1 MEDPADRTILT
12 VTELTALLKSE
23 IERNFSDVWVEG
35 EISNLRQPSS
45 GHLYLT
51 LKDASSQIRVVVFR
65 SLGRLLRFKP
75 EDGLAVIV
83 RGHLTVYEARGE
95 VQIVADYLEPKG
107 VGALQLAF
115 EQLREK
121 LFREGLFDE
130 ARKKPIP
137 FLPERIAV
145 VTSPTGAV
153 IRDILHVAG
162 RRFPSIP
169 ILVIPTPVQGPGA
182 APAIVEALDLV
193 NARGDADVIILARGG
208 GSIEDLWAFNEEVV
222 ARAVARS
229 SIPVISAVGHETD
242 FTIADFVADVRAP
255 TPSAAAE
262 MAVPVRADLEE
273 AVLGLV
279 HRLRGGA
286 AGVLERLRSRL
297 RETRRAL
304 VDPARALEAHLQR
317 VDDLSE
323 RLQIFTRQTI
333 GALRAR
339 AERAGGRLRIAGPDR
354 QILRIRAAI
363 LSHESEIRHRF
374 ESQLAEARS
383 RVAGVIGRLDALSPL
398 SILERGYCVASRL
411 PDRTVVR
418 RASDL
423 FPGDRLLLTFRAG
436 SVQCEVERVEPESPR
451 ES

>member
-1 MEDPADRTILT
+1 M
-12 VTELTALLKSE
+12 
-23 IERNFSDVWVEG
+23 
-35 EISNLRQPSS
+35 
-45 GHLYLT
+45 
-51 LKDASSQIRVVVFR
+51 
-65 SLGRLLRFKP
+65 
-75 EDGLAVIV
+75 
-83 RGHLTVYEARGE
+83 
-95 VQIVADYLEPKG
+95 
-107 VGALQLAF
+107 
-115 EQLREK
+115 
-121 LFREGLFDE
+121 
-130 ARKKPIP
+130 
-137 FLPERIAV
+137 
-145 VTSPTGAV
+145 
-153 IRDILHVAG
+153 
-162 RRFPSIP
+162 
-169 ILVIPTPVQGPGA
+169 
-182 APAIVEALDLV
+182 
-193 NARGDADVIILARGG
+193 
-208 GSIEDLWAFNEEVV
+208 
-222 ARAVARS
+222 
-229 SIPVISAVGHETD
+229 
-242 FTIADFVADVRAP
+242 
-255 TPSAAAE
+255 
-262 MAVPVRADLEE
+262 
-273 AVLGLV
+273 
-279 HRLRGGA
+279 
-286 AGVLERLRSRL
+286 LERLRSRL